1 MKDIKIELPVD
12 DLPRSWYNII
22 PDLPQSLP
30 PPKEPQD
37 GSSRLEFLSEV
48 MIRRCLE
55 QENSDQRWVPIPEEL
70 RELYIQA
77 DRPRP
82 LRRAKRLEKSLKT
95 PARLYWKREDL
106 SPTGSHKVNTALAQ
120 VF

>member
-48 MIRRCLE
+48 
-55 QENSDQRWVPIPEEL
+55 V
-70 RELYIQA
+70 Y
-77 DRPRP
+77 
-82 LRRAKRLEKSLKT
+82 
-95 PARLYWKREDL
+95 
-106 SPTGSHKVNTALAQ
+106 
-120 VF
+120 